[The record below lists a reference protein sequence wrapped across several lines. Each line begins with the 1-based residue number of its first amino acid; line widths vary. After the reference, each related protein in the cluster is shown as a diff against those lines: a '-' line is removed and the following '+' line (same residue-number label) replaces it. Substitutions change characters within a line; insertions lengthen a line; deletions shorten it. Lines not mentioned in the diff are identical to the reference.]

1 MRQDGGNSAEN
12 SLRNVCEGSVGDHGC
27 CQYCSRRTW
36 RRRCRIHFSDEISLR
51 TARSFVGQS
60 AVQISTIFGEILKRL
75 RHTSERTVYMYM
87 HSTGTY
93 TVHIAR
99 GNLGGNLH
107 TNVVR
112 AAIALSTSETANKQS
127 RPLTATSEKGDV
139 GVLVY
144 SVVCES

>member
-1 MRQDGGNSAEN
+1 
-12 SLRNVCEGSVGDHGC
+12 
-27 CQYCSRRTW
+27 
-36 RRRCRIHFSDEISLR
+36 
-51 TARSFVGQS
+51 
-60 AVQISTIFGEILKRL
+60 
-75 RHTSERTVYMYM
+75 MYM

-93 TVHIAR
+93 NTHRAR

-127 RPLTATSEKGDV
+127 RPLTATSETGDV